1 MTDLMIIIGLT
12 LASCLAVGLIG
23 LALLHLLRYRSLRQQ
38 LTIATLL
45 PVVAVATT
53 VWINV
58 QLMFLSAHDSLVI
71 LIALLTSLLLAALGA
86 WLVVRRIARAS
97 RRVGAGLHQL
107 VSDSASGTPVEA
119 AGAAQAVAAPRELA
133 TVLDDLAETRR
144 TLAES
149 RARERAAERSRQELV
164 SFMSHDLRTP
174 LTGLRALSEGLED
187 GVIDDVPRAMSQLRA
202 TVARMS
208 VLVDDLFAL
217 SRVQGTREAKPQTMV
232 SLTELISDVAS
243 ESAATARRQG
253 VRLEID
259 VPENDRLAVLG
270 SSDDLAR
277 ALTNLTTNAIRHT
290 DRELVVRLEGRRT
303 DDGHVRVAVS
313 DSCGG
318 IPQANLSRVFDA
330 GWRGTPSR
338 SDDDGG
344 AGLGLAIA
352 RGVVE
357 SHGGEISVS
366 NIDGGCRFELALP
379 VPETS
384 KLLRVKV
391 LLTGA
396 AGFVGRPV
404 HDQLLAAG
412 HTIRAFDRVL
422 DRRDDITDHDRLLRR
437 PPAATLSSTWRP
449 RSASGS
455 ASRLPVG
462 LTPLNIGT
470 PWVMAVG
477 EMAAELS
484 RSLSGPAPAV
494 TGQYRLGDVRHI
506 TADCSAAER
515 VLGWRAQIDL
525 ATGLADLSASVVALA
540 AADADRSAQ
549 EGQGIKTSFPRPW
562 PAWMI

>member
-23 LALLHLLRYRSLRQQ
+23 LALLHLVRYRSLRQQ

-53 VWINV
+53 VLINV
-58 QLMFLSAHDSLVI
+58 QLMFLSAHDSVVI

-86 WLVVRRIARAS
+86 WLVVRRVARAS

-119 AGAAQAVAAPRELA
+119 TGSAEAAAAPRELA
-133 TVLDDLAETRR
+133 KVLDDLAETRR

-149 RARERAAERSRQELV
+149 RARERAAEQSRQELV

-187 GVIDDVPRAMSQLRA
+187 GVIDDVPRAMSHLRA

-243 ESAATARRQG
+243 ESAATARTQG
-253 VRLEID
+253 VRLEVD

-303 DDGHVRVAVS
+303 DDGHIRVAVS

-318 IPQANLSRVFDA
+318 IPQADLSRVFDA

-338 SDDDGG
+338 SGGDGG

-366 NIDGGCRFELALP
+366 NIDGGCRFELALQ
-379 VPETS
+379 
-384 KLLRVKV
+384 
-391 LLTGA
+391 A
-396 AGFVGRPV
+396 
-404 HDQLLAAG
+404 
-412 HTIRAFDRVL
+412 
-422 DRRDDITDHDRLLRR
+422 
-437 PPAATLSSTWRP
+437 
-449 RSASGS
+449 
-455 ASRLPVG
+455 
-462 LTPLNIGT
+462 
-470 PWVMAVG
+470 
-477 EMAAELS
+477 
-484 RSLSGPAPAV
+484 
-494 TGQYRLGDVRHI
+494 
-506 TADCSAAER
+506 
-515 VLGWRAQIDL
+515 
-525 ATGLADLSASVVALA
+525 
-540 AADADRSAQ
+540 
-549 EGQGIKTSFPRPW
+549 PRP
-562 PAWMI
+562 ANHSA